1 MEKQQRRAF
10 SEFAIKQISRR
21 QHPVFQFVS
30 VKELDLLRELA
41 ATQPLIQWIG
51 IELIDAG
58 PGWVKERL
66 PVRPE
71 FLQPSVVHGG
81 LIYMVADTV
90 AAHAILTMIYPK
102 EWTTT
107 VEQKINFLRPA
118 TKGGIIGVGRVVHAG
133 NRIVYCE
140 AEVTDDDGT
149 LIAKSVATLMR
160 LTPR

>member
-1 MEKQQRRAF
+1 
-10 SEFAIKQISRR
+10 
-21 QHPVFQFVS
+21 VFQFIS
-30 VKELDLLRELA
+30 VKELHLLREISE
-41 ATQPLIQWIG
+41 TQPLFRWIG
-51 IELIDAG
+51 LELIDAG

-66 PVRPE
+66 PIRPE
-71 FLQPSVVHGG
+71 FLQPHVVHGG
-81 LIYMVADTV
+81 LIYTLADTV

-118 TKGGIIGVGRVVHAG
+118 IQGGIVGVGRVVHAG

-140 AEVTDDDGT
+140 AEISDDAGT
-149 LIAKSVATLMR
+149 LIAKSAATLMR